1 MLIYRDQATSVE
13 TRRELGRLRDAAVRV
28 GARCTSEEA
37 MALLIG
43 IGELESAIADAP
55 GGEGIRAL
63 PRSSARDATVEAA
76 RVWISAWR
84 DGAGETDAL
93 CASLMRLAVCTL
105 PGSVTLRVS
114 EGFAYYALFPQTYL
128 RAAERYAA
136 EERPP
141 SVVVLGIR
149 SIGTTLSAVVAAAL
163 EGQGCRTTSWTVRPT
178 GHPFD
183 RRLSVEPDLAHEL
196 RTRAAEGA
204 SFAIVDEGPGLSGS
218 SFASV
223 ADALQALGV
232 ESSRI
237 VLFPS
242 WEADADRLRS
252 ACAQRVWRT
261 YKRYCVTACEAGV
274 APERL
279 FTSAGPAQ
287 NWSGGR
293 WRESLYDHRAQ
304 WPPVQPQHERWKVW
318 LDHGQRVIRF
328 AGLGGY
334 GQRTELRARALLDA
348 GLADRP
354 GDLRSGFL
362 NLPFVT
368 GTPLVSGTV
377 STSEASAIGRYIG
390 CVSKLFR
397 IDAETDATTLAPM
410 IETNVAELLQESAP
424 VPDFVPGPVVL
435 VDGRMLAHEWLRT
448 EHGLRKIDALDH
460 HDDHFFPGPT
470 DPAWDLAG
478 AAIEL
483 ALAERCEQALLTEYV
498 RVSGDTHVCTRLPFY
513 RAAYS
518 AFRGGYCAMQADA
531 LGGAEGERF
540 ARAREQYVEVLRQS
554 PKDISLLH
562 WET

>member
-1 MLIYRDQATSVE
+1 MLIYRENATSVE
-13 TRRELGRLRDAAVRV
+13 TLRELARLNDAAARV
-28 GARCTSEEA
+28 GARCNSEEA
-37 MALLIG
+37 MTLLIR

-55 GGEGIRAL
+55 GGEGVLAL

-84 DGAGETDAL
+84 DRTGETEAL
-93 CASLMRLAVCTL
+93 CAALMRLTACTL
-105 PGSVTLRVS
+105 PRSVTLRVS

-163 EGQGCRTTSWTVRPT
+163 EGQGCRTTSWTVRPG

-183 RRLSVEPDLAHEL
+183 RRLSVHPDLARVL

-237 VLFPS
+237 VLFPG

-252 ACAQRVWRT
+252 PRARRVWRT
-261 YKRYCVTACEAGV
+261 HKRCCVTACQAGI

-279 FTSAGPAQ
+279 FTSVRAPQ
-287 NWSGGR
+287 DWSGGR
-293 WRESLYDHRAQ
+293 WRESLYDDRAQ
-304 WPPVQPQHERWKVW
+304 WPPVQPQNERWKVR
-318 LDHGQRVIRF
+318 LEPERRVIRF
-328 AGLGGY
+328 AGLGEY
-334 GQRTELRARALLDA
+334 GRRTELRARTLFDA
-348 GLADRP
+348 GLAERP

-362 NLPFVT
+362 NLPFVA
-368 GTPLVSGTV
+368 GAPLVSGTV

-390 CVSKLFR
+390 CVSTLFR
-397 IDAETDATTLAPM
+397 VEGETDATTLAPM
-410 IETNVAELLQESAP
+410 IETNVAELLQQSAP
-424 VPDFVPGPVVL
+424 VPDFVPGPVVR

-460 HDDHFFPGPT
+460 HDDHFFPGLT

-483 ALAERCEQALLTEYV
+483 ALNERCEQPLLTEYA
-498 RVSGDTHVCTRLPFY
+498 RVSGDTHIRTRLPFY
-513 RAAYS
+513 RVAYL
-518 AFRGGYCAMQADA
+518 AFRAGYCAMQADA
-531 LGGAEGERF
+531 LDGADGEGF
-540 ARAREQYVEVLRQS
+540 ARAREQYVKVLRQS
-554 PKDISLLH
+554 LKDISLMRHL
-562 WET
+562 